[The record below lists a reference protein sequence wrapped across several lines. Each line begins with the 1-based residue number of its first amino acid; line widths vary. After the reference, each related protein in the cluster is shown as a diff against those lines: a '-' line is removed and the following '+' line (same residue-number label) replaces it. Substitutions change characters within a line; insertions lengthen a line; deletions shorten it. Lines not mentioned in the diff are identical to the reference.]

1 VIRFSFS
8 DPDAAEDI
16 PWIRIILRQ
25 MRLLDCIVD
34 GNILNERL
42 FAVLDAAPLPVSSS
56 LKYVFFAVFTFLT
69 KDEER
74 K

>member
-1 VIRFSFS
+1 
-8 DPDAAEDI
+8 
-16 PWIRIILRQ
+16 

-56 LKYVFFAVFTFLT
+56 LKYIFFAVFTFLT

>member
-1 VIRFSFS
+1 
-8 DPDAAEDI
+8 
-16 PWIRIILRQ
+16 

-42 FAVLDAAPLPVSSS
+42 FAVLDAAPLPVSSG
-56 LKYVFFAVFTFLT
+56 LKYIFFTFSPFLT
-69 KDEER
+69 EDRER

>member
-1 VIRFSFS
+1 
-8 DPDAAEDI
+8 
-16 PWIRIILRQ
+16 
-25 MRLLDCIVD
+25 MRLLDCIVV

-42 FAVLDAAPLPVSSS
+42 FAVLEAAPLSVSSS
-56 LKYVFFAVFTFLT
+56 LKYVIFAFFTFLM